1 MHCQNCHEIIEPDAA
16 FCGNCGYPVEQA
28 APPDAASPA
37 PEAAQAAQP
46 YREPLPAAPPNDE
59 STGASPV
66 DAASQPAPL
75 RAPSYAVATPRNHVG
90 ESQALL
96 AVICGIIGIVG
107 SGFLVPAIG
116 LIFGVAG
123 LCMATISRR
132 LTHRRRLAIVGLALA
147 TVSVA
152 AGFAS
157 LAYVSEHDKN
167 TTPSSQTGQSDT
179 SSKVLARLS
188 TPCYA
193 FNLIDT
199 YNVSNSSGTCNTTIF
214 NGQSFNASSSVYKIV
229 ATKSEG
235 TDAGEFTEEAQQAID
250 KDAKT
255 NLSGF
260 TITSEGPSSFAG
272 SLAYSLYAVSKS
284 QDTAIVETGVL
295 HQTSGGSNVFDIVH
309 AVNGTSVNLQSLEAQ
324 WKWK

>member
-1 MHCQNCHEIIEPDAA
+1 MQT
-16 FCGNCGYPVEQA
+16 
-28 APPDAASPA
+28 
-37 PEAAQAAQP
+37 AQLTS
-46 YREPLPAAPPNDE
+46 EPLPAATPNDGSDVTTPI
-59 STGASPV
+59 STP
-66 DAASQPAPL
+66 SQPAP
-75 RAPSYAVATPRNHVG
+75 APSYAVATSRNHVG
-90 ESQALL
+90 ETQALL
-96 AVICGIIGIVG
+96 AVICGIIGMVG

-116 LIFGVAG
+116 LAFGVVG

-132 LTHRRRLAIVGLALA
+132 LTRKRRLAIVGLVFA
-147 TVSVA
+147 TLSVA

-157 LAYVSEHDKN
+157 LAYVSEHDKAV
-167 TTPSSQTGQSDT
+167 TPSSQTGQSDT

-188 TPCYA
+188 TPCYS

-214 NGQSFNASSSVYKIV
+214 NGQSFGTSSSVYKIV
-229 ATKSEG
+229 ATKFDSKD
-235 TDAGEFTEEAQQAID
+235 TGEFTALAKQSID

-272 SLAYSLYAVSKS
+272 SLTYSLYAVSKS
-284 QDTAIVETGVL
+284 QDTAIVEAGVL